1 MKELWSKISPI
12 LKSHPRGWRWTVYIL
27 GGLVLFIILMDG
39 VVMPVWTRQA
49 ADTTVPNIMGLDFQ
63 KAADSLGRCDLRI
76 EKVGEKFDPNYPE
89 GTVIFQLP
97 DADSRVKKDRLVKVT
112 LSKGGET
119 VIVPSRAG
127 LSLERAELTLGEWG
141 LRLGDIN
148 YAQIDTLP
156 ALAVVGSFPQAG
168 SKVPAGMVINLV
180 VNQASAEADSATVPN
195 VIGKNLAEGSRI
207 LEKSGLKI
215 DKVKRREDNALLPET
230 ILAQSLQPGEKV
242 PIGTEIDLI
251 ISILEE

>member
-1 MKELWSKISPI
+1 MKELGPKISSI
-12 LKSHPRGWRWTVYIL
+12 LKSHPQGWRWSVYIL
-27 GGLVLFIILMDG
+27 GGLVLFVILMDG

-76 EKVGEKFDPNYPE
+76 EKVGEKFDPNYPQ

-97 DADSRVKKDRLVKVT
+97 DAASRVKKGRYVKVT

-119 VIVPSRAG
+119 VIVPRLSG

-141 LRLGDIN
+141 LRLGEIN
-148 YAQIDTLP
+148 YARIDTLP

-168 SKVPAGMVINLV
+168 SKVPAGMGINLV
-180 VNQASAEADSATVPN
+180 VNQTSARGESATVPN
-195 VIGKNLAEGSRI
+195 VIGKNLAEVKRI

-215 DKVKRREDNALLPET
+215 DKGKRREDN
-230 ILAQSLQPGEKV
+230 
-242 PIGTEIDLI
+242 
-251 ISILEE
+251 